1 MAQFFRIIDYILF
14 NIPFFVLH
22 YLNCSCL
29 EVSFKMNLR
38 KKLLSKLKK
47 SQFGNQSNRS
57 FCILIL
63 STDRKTKLP
72 LYSRE
77 ITFVE
82 ITNQRQYS
90 PKNNLNSISQIF
102 NPNTALMQKFMLHTY
117 YSNTWITFQEVL

>member
-14 NIPFFVLH
+14 NIPFFALH

-29 EVSFKMNLR
+29 EVSFRMNLR

-63 STDRKTKLP
+63 STARKTKLP
-72 LYSRE
+72 LYYCLRTE
-77 ITFVE
+77 KLNYPYILVKLLLLKLLTKGNIVQKIT
-82 ITNQRQYS
+82 
-90 PKNNLNSISQIF
+90 
-102 NPNTALMQKFMLHTY
+102 
-117 YSNTWITFQEVL
+117 